1 MTPGPG
7 AAEAYGLIF
16 LAVFAEQIGLPLP
29 SAPVLIA
36 AGTLAA
42 AGTLDPLAAIVVS
55 LAASLLADSIWY
67 TLGRRYGLRVLRF
80 LCRVSLEPDSCVRRS
95 QDGFARHGAWL
106 VVLAK
111 FVPGLGTVA
120 PPLAGVIRIGLP
132 RFLLLDGAG
141 FLALVLVL
149 MSAGF
154 AFSGPLGRLGRS
166 LAGAGAWAALP
177 VAVVLFAWLAW
188 KLERR
193 RRLLH
198 ELGGTRIAPAE
209 LKAKLDAGE
218 PVVIIDLRHATE
230 QADGS
235 PPLPGALVMHPDEIE
250 ARARDLPR
258 DRDIV
263 LYCT

>member
-1 MTPGPG
+1 MTPEPA

-29 SAPVLIA
+29 SAPILIA

-42 AGTLDPLAAIVVS
+42 AGTIDPLAAIVVS

-67 TLGRRYGLRVLRF
+67 ALGRRYGLRVLRF
-80 LCRVSLEPDSCVRRS
+80 LCRLSLEPDSCVRRS

-111 FVPGLGTVA
+111 FVPGLATVA

-132 RFLLLDGAG
+132 RFLLLDGTG
-141 FLALVLVL
+141 FLVLVL
-149 MSAGF
+149 ALMGAGF
-154 AFSGPLGRLGRS
+154 AFSGPLERLGRM
-166 LAGAGAWAALP
+166 LAGAGVWAALP
-177 VAVVLFAWLAW
+177 IAVVVLSWLTW
-188 KLERR
+188 KLIRR

-198 ELGGTRIAPAE
+198 ELSGTRITPNE

-218 PVVIIDLRHATE
+218 PV
-230 QADGS
+230 
-235 PPLPGALVMHPDEIE
+235 
-250 ARARDLPR
+250 
-258 DRDIV
+258 
-263 LYCT
+263 